1 MNAIKDPQNIILF
14 LSCIATFMA
23 IMGLGMPYFQRDP
36 LQSRLKAVAKRREE
50 LSIAQREKLQKAK
63 RPVLAMSKSQVGVM
77 EIILK
82 RLNLEN
88 LMGSQELRNK
98 LAQAGMRGQAPIV
111 TFAFIRLLVA
121 PVFMAFAAVFLL
133 FAMNIEML
141 DFEIN
146 LKVLLVAAA
155 AAFGFFLPNIVLT
168 NMIQKRQQQLAR
180 GFPDALDLLVICVEA
195 GLGLEAAFTRVAEE
209 FAEGSPILAEEF
221 GLTTAE
227 LAFLGNRRQALENLS
242 DRTGLENVKSLTTA
256 LIQAEKYGTP
266 VSLALKVISQEGRDK
281 RMSLAEEK
289 ANKLPAQLTVPMIIF
304 FLPVI
309 FVVVLGPAAIKVMR
323 TF

>member
-50 LSIAQREKLQKAK
+50 LSMAQREKLQKAK
-63 RPVLAMSKSQVGVM
+63 RPVLAMSKSQVGLM
-77 EIILK
+77 EMILK
-82 RLNLEN
+82 RLNLHN
-88 LMGSQELRNK
+88 LIGSQEIRNK
-98 LAQAGMRGQAPIV
+98 LAQAGMRGQAPVV
-111 TFAFIRLLVA
+111 TYAFIRLLVA
-121 PVFMAFAAVFLL
+121 PIFMALVAVFLL
-133 FAMNIEML
+133 FGMTIEML
-141 DFEIN
+141 DYETN
-146 LKVLLVAAA
+146 VKVMIVAGATV
-155 AAFGFFLPNIVLT
+155 FGFFLPNIVLA
-168 NMIQKRQQQLAR
+168 NIVQKRQQTLSR
-180 GFPDALDLLVICVEA
+180 SFPDALDLLVICVEA
-195 GLGLEAAFTRVAEE
+195 GLGLEAAFSRVAEE
-209 FAEGSPILAEEF
+209 LAEGSPILAEEM

-227 LAFLGNRRQALENLS
+227 LAFLGDRRQALENLA
-242 DRTGLENVKSLTTA
+242 DRTGLDTVKSLTTA

-266 VSLALKVISQEGRDK
+266 VSLALKVISQEGRDN
-281 RMSLAEEK
+281 RMTKAEEK
-289 ANKLPAQLTVPMIIF
+289 ANKLPAQLTVPMIVF

>member
-1 MNAIKDPQNIILF
+1 MNALKDPQNIILF

-50 LSIAQREKLQKAK
+50 LSMAQRDKLLQAK
-63 RPVLAMSKSQVGVM
+63 RPVLAMSKSQVGLM
-77 EIILK
+77 EMILK

-121 PVFMAFAAVFLL
+121 PVVMALLAVLFL
-133 FAMNIEML
+133 FVMNIEML

-146 LKVLLVAAA
+146 AKVLIVAGAAA
-155 AAFGFFLPNIVLT
+155 LGFFLPNIILT
-168 NMIQKRQQQLAR
+168 NMIQKRQQELSR

-195 GLGLEAAFTRVAEE
+195 GLGLEAAFSRVAEE
-209 FAEGSPILAEEF
+209 FGEGSPILAEEF

>member
-50 LSIAQREKLQKAK
+50 LSMAQREKLQKAR
-63 RPVLAMSKSQVGVM
+63 RPVLAMSKSQVGLM

-121 PVFMAFAAVFLL
+121 PVFMALVAVFFL
-133 FAMNIEML
+133 FVMNIEML
-141 DFEIN
+141 DFETN
-146 LKVLLVAAA
+146 VKVLLVAGA

-168 NMIQKRQQQLAR
+168 NMIQKRQQELGR

-195 GLGLEAAFTRVAEE
+195 GLGLEAAFSRVSEE

-242 DRTGLENVKSLTTA
+242 YRTGLENVRSLTTA